1 MSKTVKVILWD
12 EEIGRLSW
20 DGRRNVSYF
29 TFNPDFLRKGLDV
42 APLTASVHDLRSRMP
57 IYGDTE
63 RIYQKLPP
71 FIADSLPDDW
81 GNRLFDYWRKQHKIT
96 TANVTPLEKLSFIG
110 RRGMGALEFMPE
122 SEGYAA
128 DGKVD
133 IKSLID
139 LAQRI
144 FTEREEVSIQPDESL
159 TMQALIAVGTSAGGR
174 QPKAIIAVNPAT
186 GEIRSGQV
194 PGLDGFDY
202 CILKFGDDARSS
214 AELEM
219 AYYRMAVDSGIS
231 MAESRLLEVEG
242 RRHFLTRRFD
252 RKDGGKLHVQ
262 TLAAIYP
269 GVHSYEELLMVC
281 RKLDLPEKDSEEVF
295 RRLVFNILANNTDD
309 HNKNFSF
316 TMDRQ
321 GRWRLSPAYDMTF
334 IFNSGGYQP
343 EGGHC
348 MSVDGKTSGM
358 TKQDIL
364 SFASG
369 NGIRRPEA
377 IINKVVEALKTF
389 RTLADECGVKDEWA
403 GRVASCIDRHLAE
416 WGYLQENNGV
426 AAFTDRQGNT
436 VSNVRIEEAYR
447 GNYHLFANVN
457 GKERK
462 YVIRKGTDEYLT
474 ISRYGTLDVP
484 QEYLRTSVEKFIVKS
499 KNEKWEV

>member
-42 APLTASVHDLRSRMP
+42 SPLTASVHDLRSRMP
-57 IYGDTE
+57 IYGDME

-81 GNRLFDYWRKQHKIT
+81 GNRLFDYWRKQNKIT
-96 TANVTPLEKLSFIG
+96 AASVTPLEKLSFIG

-128 DGKVD
+128 DGKIDV
-133 IKSLID
+133 KSLID

-144 FTEREEVSIQPDESL
+144 FIEREEVSIQPNESL

-219 AYYRMAVDSGIS
+219 TYYRMAVDSGIS

-242 RRHFLTRRFD
+242 RRHFLTKRFD

-269 GVHSYEELLMVC
+269 GAHSYEELLMVC

-343 EGGHC
+343 ESEHC

-358 TKQDIL
+358 TKQDVL
-364 SFASG
+364 SFASD

-389 RTLADECGVKDEWA
+389 RTFADRYGVKDEWA
-403 GRVASCIDRHLAE
+403 NRVGTCINRHLAD
-416 WGYLQENNGV
+416 WGYATPLKRGISI
-426 AAFTDRQGNT
+426 ATGKGNAI
-436 VSNVRIEEAYR
+436 SDIRIEETYK
-447 GNYHLFANVN
+447 GNYHLLATVG
-457 GKERK
+457 GKEYK
-462 YVIRKGTDEYLT
+462 YVIRKGTDVYSGIAAIGLDSIPYNMLLELAEKLILPKIKLT
-474 ISRYGTLDVP
+474 T
-484 QEYLRTSVEKFIVKS
+484 ET
-499 KNEKWEV
+499 

>member
-20 DGRRNVSYF
+20 DGRRNLSYF

-57 IYGDTE
+57 VYGDTE

-81 GNRLFDYWRKQHKIT
+81 GNRLFDYWRKQNKIT
-96 TANVTPLEKLSFIG
+96 AASVTPLEKLSFIG
-110 RRGMGALEFMPE
+110 KRGMGALEFIPE

-128 DGKVD
+128 EGKIDV
-133 IKSLID
+133 KSLID

-144 FTEREEVSIQPDESL
+144 FTDREEVSIQPDESL

-174 QPKAIIAVNPAT
+174 QPKAIVAVNPVT

-194 PGLDGFDY
+194 AGLDGFDY
-202 CILKFGDDARSS
+202 CILKFGDAARSS

-231 MAESRLLEVEG
+231 MTDSRLLEVE
-242 RRHFLTRRFD
+242 RFD

-262 TLAAIYP
+262 TLATIWP
-269 GVHSYEELLMVC
+269 GAHSYEELLMVC
-281 RKLDLPEKDSEEVF
+281 RKLDVPEKDSEEVF

-316 TMDRQ
+316 IMDRQ

-343 EGGHC
+343 EDGHC
-348 MSVDGKTSGM
+348 MSVGGKTSGM

-364 SFASG
+364 SFASD

-377 IINKVVEALKTF
+377 IICKVVEALKNF
-389 RTLADECGVKDEWA
+389 RTLADEYGVKEEWT

-416 WGYLQENNGV
+416 WNYLQKNNGV
-426 AAFTDRQGNT
+426 AALTDGQGNT
-436 VSNVRIEEAYR
+436 ASNVRIEEAYH
-447 GNYHLFANVN
+447 GNYHLYADIN
-457 GKERK
+457 GKEHK
-462 YVIRKGTDEYLT
+462 YVIRKGTDEYQT
-474 ISRYGTLDVP
+474 ISRYGTLNVP
-484 QEYLRTSVEKFIVKS
+484 QEYLRTLVEKFIMK
-499 KNEKWEV
+499 K